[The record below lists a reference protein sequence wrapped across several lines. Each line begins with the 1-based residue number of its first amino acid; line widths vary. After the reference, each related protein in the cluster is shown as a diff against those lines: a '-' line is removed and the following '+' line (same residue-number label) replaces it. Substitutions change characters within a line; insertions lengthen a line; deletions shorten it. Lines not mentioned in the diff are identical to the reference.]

1 MNKYSEVYDMVN
13 TTVSSATIINF
24 AADNLNMIRGTEH
37 FRAKDPVSAL
47 THFIGCIA
55 AILFTPV
62 LLIHAAEADAQTSD
76 LIALSI
82 FMLSMIALYGASA
95 SYHCFDL
102 AGEAGMRLKRLDHM
116 MIFVLIA
123 GTYTPIC
130 VCAMGSEGVT
140 LLCVIWGIA
149 LAGITFKLLWVTCP
163 KWVSSIIYISMGW
176 VVVFAMPHLIPHVS
190 TATLV
195 WLYTG
200 GVIYTIGGVI
210 YALKLIRFNRRGS
223 LWGSH
228 EIFHLFVMAGS
239 ICHFI
244 SIYRVFD
251 R

>member
-1 MNKYSEVYDMVN
+1 MVN
-13 TTVSSATIINF
+13 ATTSSANIINF
-24 AADNLNMIRGTEH
+24 SGDLNVLHGNGH

-55 AILFTPV
+55 SILFTPV
-62 LLIHAAEADAQTSD
+62 LLIHATKAGASTTDMT
-76 LIALSI
+76 ALSV

-95 SYHCFDL
+95 SYHCFDVT
-102 AGEAGMRLKRLDHM
+102 GEAGMRLKRLDHM

-130 VCAMGSEGVT
+130 VCAMGKEGT
-140 LLCVIWGIA
+140 ILLSVVWGIA
-149 LAGITFKLLWVTCP
+149 FAGMMFKLLWVTCP
-163 KWVSSIIYISMGW
+163 KWVSSMIYISMGW
-176 VVVFAMPHLIPHVS
+176 VVIFAMPHLIPLVS
-190 TATLV
+190 ASTLV

-200 GVIYTIGGVI
+200 GVIYTIGGII

-223 LWGSH
+223 VWGSH

-244 SIYRVFD
+244 SIYLIFGQG
-251 R
+251 